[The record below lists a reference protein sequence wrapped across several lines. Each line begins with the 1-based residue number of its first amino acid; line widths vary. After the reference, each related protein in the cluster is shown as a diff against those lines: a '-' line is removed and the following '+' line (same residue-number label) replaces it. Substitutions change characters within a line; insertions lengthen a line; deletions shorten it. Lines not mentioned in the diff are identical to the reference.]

1 MGIFADSAN
10 ASLSRCTYRQL
21 VREGESNCIALYRST
36 ASFDI
41 AATRD
46 AGIGSRCGVAFQFA
60 SFDNKVEWREW
71 TTPIVMAAS
80 GDSTA
85 ELHSDLVEV

>member
-10 ASLSRCTYRQL
+10 DSLSRCNYRQI
-21 VREGESNCIALYRST
+21 VVADKAICIALYRPA

-41 AATRD
+41 ATTLD

-60 SFDNKVEWREW
+60 SFDRKVEWREW